1 MVGMPRLARAAP
13 LYAPSLTPPLDCR
26 LSRGQH
32 ESLIA
37 RRSEPSGLSGQ
48 RRREEKVRIGR
59 ISRAVAAL
67 GLGSGLTAGVLL
79 ATTGAAFADYGPGA
93 AYQVE
98 ISANTN
104 NLSAIGGKTNGSG
117 GGLWFWAAL
126 TPTSSS
132 GGTVD
137 YQEDDCIHG
146 VPVAPN
152 GDTHNAFTTTYTVTG
167 GTLTINDVV
176 TGAGPVDITLP
187 STDGHYV
194 YPDSS
199 FPPLFGGS
207 VFSLLPAQVQVAP

>member
-1 MVGMPRLARAAP
+1 M
-13 LYAPSLTPPLDCR
+13 
-26 LSRGQH
+26 
-32 ESLIA
+32 
-37 RRSEPSGLSGQ
+37 
-48 RRREEKVRIGR
+48 KIGR
-59 ISRAVAAL
+59 ISRPVAAL
-67 GLGSGLTAGVLL
+67 GFASGLTAGVLL
-79 ATTGAAFADYGPGA
+79 ATAGAAFADYGPGA

-98 ISANTN
+98 ISANIN
-104 NLSAIGGKTNGSG
+104 NLSIIGGKAQGSG

-146 VPVAPN
+146 VPIAPN
-152 GDTHNAFTTTYTVTG
+152 GNAHNASSTTYTVSG
-167 GTLTINDVV
+167 GTLTIEDVA
-176 TGAGPVDITLP
+176 TGTGLVNITVP

-199 FPPLFGGS
+199 FPALFGTS

>member
-1 MVGMPRLARAAP
+1 M
-13 LYAPSLTPPLDCR
+13 
-26 LSRGQH
+26 
-32 ESLIA
+32 
-37 RRSEPSGLSGQ
+37 
-48 RRREEKVRIGR
+48 GR

-98 ISANTN
+98 ISANIN
-104 NLSAIGGKTNGSG
+104 NLSIIGGKANGSG

-126 TPTSSS
+126 TPTSGS

-137 YQEDDCIHG
+137 YEESDCIHG
-146 VPVAPN
+146 LPIAPN
-152 GDTHNAFTTTYTVTG
+152 GNTHNASTTTYTVSG
-167 GTLTINDVV
+167 GTLTIEQVQ
-176 TGAGPVDITLP
+176 TGAGPVDITVP

-199 FPPLFGGS
+199 FPPLFGTS
-207 VFSLLPAQVQVAP
+207 IFSLVPAQVQVAP